1 MNKCLN
7 KEEFEKIVDLKAKL
21 NDLDEE
27 DYLLS
32 IMIDNAENWQDK
44 LVGLSYFLSQ
54 ILERKLKK
62 NIGCDSLIKLVYS
75 LPDEMWFSIQE
86 FDVNFIDYMMSCER
100 ISVLSLEER
109 LIEVQYDLDEYRYGR
124 TFRY

>member
-7 KEEFEKIVDLKAKL
+7 KEEFEKLIDLKAKL

-86 FDVNFIDYMMSCER
+86 FDVNFIDYMMSCEHKPG
-100 ISVLSLEER
+100 LSLEER
-109 LIEVQYDLDEYRYGR
+109 LIETQYDLDEYRYGR

>member
-7 KEEFEKIVDLKAKL
+7 KEEFEKLIDLKAKL

-32 IMIDNAENWQDK
+32 IMIDKAENWQDK

-75 LPDEMWFSIQE
+75 LSDEMWFSIQE